1 MTTVIRVSV
10 CLNSGPGKGKAQA
23 TILLKSNST
32 ESLLSIAA
40 NKLRLTKKDV
50 SIAKLYV
57 WQSGIELPR
66 HEHWSSGIV
75 FDDALIAIAIRP
87 DEVYAGLHRGD
98 VGPSS
103 SLDVVPSLLILPT
116 IISELLPPPVICG
129 VDDIGNTFTN
139 LMELWSEQAI
149 HRTSYYTA
157 NSTFWN
163 EDGYAGSADEEAM
176 IGDATTSVND
186 VIHSLQLIDNI
197 HADHPTWIIRNAL
210 DCGAGVGRVTKHVLL
225 KRCNR
230 VCLLEGCER
239 WFKQIRR
246 YLGKKRSQNCKFVLG
261 QLEECSA
268 LEACCQGD
276 IRSSN
281 SRRSNNGDRR
291 GTKGEILFDLIW
303 IQWTLQYLI
312 DADVVS
318 TLLRMRSALTSNGRL
333 IIKENRPCMHTVG
346 TTESFQV
353 DMPSGP
359 NARYD
364 VCRPDAHHRWLFR
377 CALLVVEHTEHYGEI
392 SAWVLR
398 ASTDPTTQEEGR
410 TLLQPTLDAVAMAT
424 AAKKNRQVV

>member
-1 MTTVIRVSV
+1 MPPTRVSV
-10 CLNSGPGKGKAQA
+10 CLNSGPGKGKAHA

-57 WQSGIELPR
+57 WQTGIELPR
-66 HEHWSSGIV
+66 HEHWGSGIV
-75 FDDALIAIAIRP
+75 CDDALIAIAIRP
-87 DEVYAGLHRGD
+87 DEVYAGPHRCD

-103 SLDVVPSLLILPT
+103 SLDVVPSLLVPT
-116 IISELLPPPVICG
+116 KIEFLAPPLIRG
-129 VDDIGNTFTN
+129 VDDIGNTFAN
-139 LMELWSEQAI
+139 LMELWTEQAI

-157 NSTFWN
+157 NSTFWD
-163 EDGYAGSADEEAM
+163 EDGYAGSTDEEAM

-197 HADHPTWIIRNAL
+197 YADHPTWIIRNAL

-246 YLGKKRSQNCKFVLG
+246 YLGKKRSQNCKFVFG
-261 QLEECSA
+261 RLEESA
-268 LEACCQGD
+268 SLEACCQGG
-276 IRSSN
+276 ISSSN

-291 GTKGEILFDLIW
+291 GKGEILFDLIW

-333 IIKENRPCMHTVG
+333 ILKENRPCMDTVG

-398 ASTDPTTQEEGR
+398 ASTDPTIEE
-410 TLLQPTLDAVAMAT
+410 LLQPTLDAVAMAK
-424 AAKKNRQVV
+424 AAKGNGQVV

>member
-1 MTTVIRVSV
+1 
-10 CLNSGPGKGKAQA
+10 
-23 TILLKSNST
+23 
-32 ESLLSIAA
+32 
-40 NKLRLTKKDV
+40 
-50 SIAKLYV
+50 
-57 WQSGIELPR
+57 
-66 HEHWSSGIV
+66 V
-75 FDDALIAIAIRP
+75 FDDALIAIAVRP
-87 DEVYAGLHRGD
+87 DEVYAGPHRGD

-346 TTESFQV
+346 TTESCPVVLMHDMTYV
-353 DMPSGP
+353 DQMHTIGGFS
-359 NARYD
+359 D
-364 VCRPDAHHRWLFR
+364 VHYSWLSILNIMVKYQHG
-377 CALLVVEHTEHYGEI
+377 C
-392 SAWVLR
+392 SVLR
-398 ASTDPTTQEEGR
+398 RIPPPRRRDVLCFNPPWMRWRWQQQRKRIDKWYRICKSMKLRFRDRKNLKGRKSSASSDATINHLVR
-410 TLLQPTLDAVAMAT
+410 T
-424 AAKKNRQVV
+424 AKIRVVFVRNNDKCKTNCR